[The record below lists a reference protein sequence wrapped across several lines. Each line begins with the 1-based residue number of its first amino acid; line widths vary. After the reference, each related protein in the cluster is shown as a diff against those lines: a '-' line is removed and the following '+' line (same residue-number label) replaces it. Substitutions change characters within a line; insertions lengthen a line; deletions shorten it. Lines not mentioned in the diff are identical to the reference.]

1 MGVMFDVHIVSF
13 AFAMVIFAL
22 MPGPGVLATI
32 SRTIRHGERSAMFLV
47 LGLIL
52 GDILYASFAVFGLGA
67 IAQLMGTAFIWI
79 RWISGLYLVYL
90 GYRALAQHQEEL
102 AAPKTQSGKSF
113 LIGLFI
119 SLGNPKVIVFYLGF
133 LPAFFDMHT
142 VTFWVYLQ
150 IVSVITLVAIPV
162 LGMYVKLAGTLT
174 RRIDGTNFHRFLSRI
189 AGTVMM
195 VAGVKV
201 VTS

>member
-1 MGVMFDVHIVSF
+1 MFDVHIVSF
-13 AFAMVIFAL
+13 AFAMMIFAL
-22 MPGPGVLATI
+22 MPGPGVLATL
-32 SRTIRHGERSAMFLV
+32 SQTIRHGERSAMFLV

-67 IAQLMGTAFIWI
+67 IAQVMGTAFIWI

-90 GYRALAQHQEEL
+90 GYRAFMQHREVS
-102 AAPKTQSGKSF
+102 AAPEVKSKKSF
-113 LIGLFI
+113 LFGLFI

-142 VTFWVYLQ
+142 ITPWVYLQ
-150 IVSVITLVAIPV
+150 IIGVITLVAIPV
-162 LGMYVKLAGTLT
+162 LGAYVKLAGTLSK
-174 RRIDGTNFHRFLSRI
+174 RIDGTGFHRVLNRI

-195 VAGVKV
+195 AAGVKV
-201 VTS
+201 VAS